1 MLQSRDFK
9 ELLSVLE
16 KHEVRYLVVGGYAVM
31 LYSEPRWTKDLDLW
45 IALDEPNAQA
55 VFGALRE
62 FGAPLAGLTEQDFAA
77 PGYFYQMGNPPL
89 RVDVM
94 MGLPGGDFDAAWQR
108 RRTVILG
115 ESRVHFIGRE
125 DLIAVKLASGREQD
139 LKDVE
144 AIRRGAAAAGQS
156 QRAEPGAAPNGRP
169 RTRSDDAG
177 AGERPPSV
185 S

>member
-9 ELLSVLE
+9 ELLSILE

-45 IALDEPNAQA
+45 VALDPPNARA
-55 VFGALRE
+55 VFCALRE
-62 FGAPLAGLTEQDFAA
+62 FGAPLAGLTEDDFTA

-94 MGLPGGDFDAAWQR
+94 MGLAGGDFDAAWAR
-108 RRTVILG
+108 RRTIPLG
-115 ESRVHFIGRE
+115 ECRIHFIGRD

-144 AIRRGAAAAGQS
+144 AIRRGARSEPTGQS
-156 QRAEPGAAPNGRP
+156 EGAAPKGCP
-169 RTRSDDAG
+169 AAKSGDA
-177 AGERPPSV
+177 ERPPTTGCL
-185 S
+185 